1 MKWLLISILFL
12 SCATHKNIQAQQE
25 EVSVKQVNGYLVV
38 DYYDYEDCN
47 FSDSVGCAGN
57 VNSNKATTTRLKP
70 KKRVV
75 ASFHSNDTTVSQ
87 SSTQSQT
94 TKSTKP
100 ASVQAISNS
109 QLLFYSVILFL
120 VLVIV
125 MVFLRKVFR

>member
-12 SCATHKNIQAQQE
+12 SCATHKNIQAQQK
-25 EVSVKQVNGYLVV
+25 EVSVKQVNGYLIV

-47 FSDSVGCAGN
+47 LNNSVGDIK
-57 VNSNKATTTRLKP
+57 SQDIKPRLKP

-94 TKSTKP
+94 NKSTKP